1 MAEEATVTDINLE
14 IRAEEDAVPF
24 MDLLLQ
30 ADPSP
35 AMVMDYLA
43 DGTLFSAT
51 WDGVVVGVFVLM
63 HLGDVK
69 WELKNISV
77 APEWQGKGV
86 GKALLRAAIEE
97 ARKEGAKLLDV
108 GTGNSSIDQLA
119 FYQKMGFRMR
129 RIAKNYY
136 TLNYPEPIFEN
147 GIQCRD
153 MVVLTFDLD
162 ETDDY

>member
-1 MAEEATVTDINLE
+1 MKNINLE
-14 IRAEEDAVPF
+14 IKAEEDAVPF
-24 MDLLLQ
+24 MDLLLL

-35 AMVMDYLA
+35 AMIMDYLA
-43 DGTLFSAT
+43 DGTLFSAR

-63 HLGDVK
+63 HIDDVK
-69 WELKNISV
+69 WELKNIAV
-77 APEWQGKGV
+77 APEWQKKGV
-86 GKALLRAAIEE
+86 GKALLQAAIEE
-97 ARKEGAKLLDV
+97 ARREGAKLLDV

-136 TLNYPEPIFEN
+136 TLNYPEPIYEN

-153 MVVLTFDLD
+153 MVVLTLELTEGGDG
-162 ETDDY
+162 